1 MDRDVKRPQQF
12 PQDEEDAEGE
22 IVGGWVEEE
31 GPAYQVHGG
40 DQAVHVNHVLD
51 ETIFDLQ
58 ESSSGD

>member
-1 MDRDVKRPQQF
+1 MKPPQQF

-31 GPAYQVHGG
+31 GAAYQVHGG
-40 DQAVHVNHVLD
+40 GDQAVHGNHVLD

-58 ESSSGD
+58 ESSSGN